1 MRVAVRYSKGN
12 QEGQGQEVAIPH
24 GARLRPDG
32 TVRTWLNAAV
42 ITGGPAFRRMDNAGR
57 VGAEAGGEA
66 ASSVRRTCP
75 A

>member
-1 MRVAVRYSKGN
+1 MAIRYSKGN

-24 GARLRPDG
+24 GARLRPVG
-32 TVRTWLNAAV
+32 TVRAWLSAAV
-42 ITGGPAFRRMDNAGR
+42 ITEGPVFRRMDNAGR

-66 ASSVRRTCP
+66 ASLVRRTCP